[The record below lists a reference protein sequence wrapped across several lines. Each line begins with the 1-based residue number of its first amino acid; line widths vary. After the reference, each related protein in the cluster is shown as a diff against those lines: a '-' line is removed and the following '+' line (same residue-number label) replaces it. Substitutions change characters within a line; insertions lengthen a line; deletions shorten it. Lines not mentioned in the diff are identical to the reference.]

1 MRTEEEMFQLI
12 MDVAKQEEHI
22 RAVGM
27 VGSRTNV
34 ISGLSVGCVFLPVKI
49 SRPKIKRIQKPKL
62 TMDKLVIFNQ
72 CMKHP
77 SL

>member
-1 MRTEEEMFQLI
+1 MRTEEMFQLI

-34 ISGLSVGCVFLPVKI
+34 KA
-49 SRPKIKRIQKPKL
+49 PKDSFQDFDRRG
-62 TMDKLVIFNQ
+62 
-72 CMKHP
+72 KHF
-77 SL
+77 

>member
-1 MRTEEEMFQLI
+1 MRTEEMFQLI

-34 ISGLSVGCVFLPVKI
+34 KA
-49 SRPKIKRIQKPKL
+49 PKDSFQDFDIVYIVEPCAE
-62 TMDKLVIFNQ
+62 FF
-72 CMKHP
+72 
-77 SL
+77 